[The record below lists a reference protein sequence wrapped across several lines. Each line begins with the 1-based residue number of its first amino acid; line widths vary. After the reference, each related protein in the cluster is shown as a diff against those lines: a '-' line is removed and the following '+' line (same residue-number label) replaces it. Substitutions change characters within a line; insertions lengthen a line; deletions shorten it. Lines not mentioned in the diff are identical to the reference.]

1 MNRSNYYEDGKCIY
15 TNLNY
20 PPFNKLED
28 IEEQKNNYF
37 NIKKKLLSNLNL
49 CDYDGD
55 FMFHLEKKKYVSFF
69 SSKISLYPNIDS
81 LSEKDVDNKKVD
93 LIKIN
98 FIQKHKETLI
108 IFVNI

>member
-1 MNRSNYYEDGKCIY
+1 LK
-15 TNLNY
+15 
-20 PPFNKLED
+20 NKKILFQCE
-28 IEEQKNNYF
+28 
-37 NIKKKLLSNLNL
+37 KKLLSNLNL

-55 FMFHLEKKKYVSFF
+55 SIYEIFNSEKKYVSFF

-81 LSEKDVDNKKVD
+81 LSEKDVDNKIVD